1 MGDINDAFDSPLGLT
16 WALIK
21 RHKQKKQ
28 LKRIQAENVQSQ
40 GITYYQPSQIEDLFD
55 NNEAI
60 GNIILSGGDEFIRL
74 RALAKGIECAYGQG
88 YIPVVLHEGNYNL
101 ENYLVN
107 CFGTSNVTFLNGQF
121 PFYDPFI
128 GLNDNEI
135 CHIIMNSKNDQ
146 YDIKGTGKYYIDGIS
161 SFIRSKN
168 IQPYIWMYITC
179 PHLMLIDKVNE
190 AETKGLITES
200 VSRSILT
207 QIVQGELE
215 RGNIE
220 NFFSELKN
228 EAEFILAKKN
238 NLYNAVSI
246 AEIAKKRGAV
256 VIDLR
261 SNANKLLL
269 NIIMSEI
276 EMLKNKGERVYL
288 CLDGIKP
295 EGNKLVEDYL
305 KTSGMQSVVCMS
317 GTDVYA
323 DFSGED
329 NLFYSVLGRMSKMML
344 SRHISAYSCQKYSDI
359 VGSYDKKEISDT
371 YTDNMNIVG
380 RFSYGTTNAKNVTLK
395 RENIIK
401 PEEISRLKNDEFYI
415 YDNNSGEL
423 AFTQII

>member
-28 LKRIQAENVQSQ
+28 LKRIQTENVQSQ
-40 GITYYQPSQIEDLFD
+40 GITYYQPSQIEDFFD

-179 PHLMLIDKVNE
+179 TPYVN
-190 AETKGLITES
+190 
-200 VSRSILT
+200 R
-207 QIVQGELE
+207 
-215 RGNIE
+215 
-220 NFFSELKN
+220 
-228 EAEFILAKKN
+228 
-238 NLYNAVSI
+238 
-246 AEIAKKRGAV
+246 
-256 VIDLR
+256 
-261 SNANKLLL
+261 
-269 NIIMSEI
+269 
-276 EMLKNKGERVYL
+276 
-288 CLDGIKP
+288 
-295 EGNKLVEDYL
+295 
-305 KTSGMQSVVCMS
+305 
-317 GTDVYA
+317 
-323 DFSGED
+323 
-329 NLFYSVLGRMSKMML
+329 
-344 SRHISAYSCQKYSDI
+344 
-359 VGSYDKKEISDT
+359 
-371 YTDNMNIVG
+371 
-380 RFSYGTTNAKNVTLK
+380 
-395 RENIIK
+395 
-401 PEEISRLKNDEFYI
+401 
-415 YDNNSGEL
+415 
-423 AFTQII
+423 